1 MRGGGAGASC
11 SVGCDSRDVYGEH
24 GRQLK
29 YQVAVWQ
36 VRWTSSLRSFSL
48 FLFGNQID
56 VKFLLSVRSPGEFSG
71 AQLSSVPVR
80 RLLNMSWRFMG
91 QVVRQPR
98 VHWPLLL
105 PHSIKISA
113 AGIEQT
119 VKETDL

>member
-1 MRGGGAGASC
+1 MRAGGAGASC

-29 YQVAVWQ
+29 YQVAVRQ
-36 VRWTSSLRSFSL
+36 VRWTGPLWSFSL

-71 AQLSSVPVR
+71 AQLCSVPVR

-91 QVVRQPR
+91 QVVPQPR

-105 PHSIKISA
+105 LHSIKISP